1 MLKYLFGIFLVM
13 FGAAAAVSQS
23 LSLGLTGTAMW
34 AAFLAGGIGGG
45 LCVCWLVV
53 SVWRRLAAVNE
64 EKTIVRLINSLFAGL
79 SFTVIGTVVLF
90 SVGLIFPAG
99 IGVKIAQGT
108 ILITALLLGLCVGYR
123 LKTSLV
129 SSFLGRRTKLVDRLN
144 MDDKLSNKVLDTS
157 VIIDGRSGP
166 LAETGFL
173 EGEIR
178 VPEFVL
184 SELQN
189 IADSS
194 DSLRRRKGRRGLEV
208 LNSLMHNEHV
218 NVRICSQDYPFI
230 KQVDRKLV
238 HMIREQGGSL
248 LTTDYNLNRVARVE
262 GIRVLNVNEL
272 ANAVKP
278 QFIPGEEIVMEVID
292 RGEEIGQG
300 IGYLD
305 DGTMIVVENG
315 RRHIGRKIRTTVKST
330 LQTEAGRML
339 FVEPAGENPRWEK

>member
-1 MLKYLFGIFLVM
+1 MLKYLFVVFLVM
-13 FGAAAAVSQS
+13 LGAAVAVSHS
-23 LSLGLTGTAMW
+23 LSLGLTGIPAW
-34 AAFLAGGIGGG
+34 VAFLAGGAGGG
-45 LCVCWLVV
+45 LCVAWLLA
-53 SVWRRLAAVNE
+53 SVWRRPAAVNE
-64 EKTIVRLINSLFAGL
+64 EKTIVRLINSLFVGL
-79 SFTVIGTVVLF
+79 SFAVIGIILLF
-90 SVGLIFPAG
+90 SVGFIFPAG
-99 IGVKIAQGT
+99 IGVKIAQGS
-108 ILITALLLGLCVGYR
+108 ILIVTLLLGLCVGYR
-123 LKTSLV
+123 LETSIL
-129 SSFLGRRTKLVDRLN
+129 SAFLGRRTKLVDKLH
-144 MDDKLSNKVLDTS
+144 MDDNSSSKVLDTS
-157 VIIDGRSGP
+157 VIIDGRIGP

-173 EGEIR
+173 EGEIC

-194 DSLRRRKGRRGLEV
+194 DSLRRRKGRRGLEI
-208 LNSLMHNEHV
+208 LNSLMQNEQV
-218 NVRICSQDYPFI
+218 NVRVCSQDYPFV
-230 KQVDRKLV
+230 KQVDQKLI

-272 ANAVKP
+272 ASAVKP
-278 QFIPGEEIVMEVID
+278 QFIPGEEIIMEVID

-305 DGTMIVVENG
+305 DGTMVVVENG

-339 FVEPAGENPRWEK
+339 FVEPAGEAPRWEK